1 MTKILR
7 GCHRRSEWIQE
18 RLANKIKE
26 GMNWFFLTFI
36 MAICAGG
43 IVSEKKGAI
52 YGITVWTVFW
62 SLVLLV
68 RFVDWLGI

>member
-1 MTKILR
+1 
-7 GCHRRSEWIQE
+7 
-18 RLANKIKE
+18 
-26 GMNWFFLTFI
+26 MNWFFLTFI